1 MKPLTKEWISKAEG
15 DWSAANLLYRARKS
29 PNYDAACFHAQ
40 QCAEKYL
47 KARLEEANLGAGKT
61 HDLLKLLSLILPL
74 EPSWNVLRQDLIIL
88 TDFAVD
94 YRYPGSS
101 ATKADAKD
109 SVERC
114 KRARFV
120 IRRSLGLKT

>member
-1 MKPLTKEWISKAEG
+1 MKPITREWIGKAEG
-15 DWSAANLLYRARKS
+15 DWNAASLLFRARRKA
-29 PNYDAACFHAQ
+29 NYDATCFHAQ

-47 KARLEEANLGAGKT
+47 KARLEEASIAAGKT
-61 HDLLKLLSLILPL
+61 HDLARLLSLILPV
-74 EPSWNVLRQDLIIL
+74 EPSWKVLRQDLILL

-109 SVERC
+109 AVQRC
-114 KRARFV
+114 RNVRLV
-120 IRRSLGLKT
+120 IRRSFGLKV